1 MRLAAPVLL
10 VTGVVMAA
18 AVGLRTVPV
27 LTEHFRVLAFHAG
40 RPLGG
45 APGGTVIEQLADEA
59 VAMLDAAGEARV
71 HVYGLS
77 FGGMVAQE
85 IAARHPDRLMT
96 LALGATSAGGDLRV
110 PADDA
115 TQAFIRRRAGMPA
128 EEGLWASVP

>member
-1 MRLAAPVLL
+1 
-10 VTGVVMAA
+10 
-18 AVGLRTVPV
+18 
-27 LTEHFRVLAFHAG
+27 
-40 RPLGG
+40 
-45 APGGTVIEQLADEA
+45 
-59 VAMLDAAGEARV
+59 MLDAAGEARV

-96 LALGATSAGGDLRV
+96 LALGATAAGGDLRV

-128 EEGLWASVP
+128 EEGLWASVR